1 LNVAGRREK
10 FGDVSRLDAATEAL
24 EDSIPQPMAEESDK
38 KPIPA
43 VDKTGEFFNVGA
55 PLHAVRPGYI
65 RRPADDMLYN
75 SLVAGQFAHVI
86 APDRT
91 GKTSLIAATSA
102 RLQNNGFKVASLDL
116 EQIGERDGGTDAGR
130 WYYSIAYRLSRQL
143 RLKTD
148 LQAWWQDHTILSNRQ
163 RLVEFYA
170 QLILQNIQERVV
182 VFVDE
187 IQVIGELSFAEH
199 LLASIR
205 AAHNARATEPEFN
218 RLSFVMI
225 GECDP
230 HSLAGDPQVSPFS
243 VSTEV
248 RLNDFTREDL
258 NIFAAELN
266 QPVADAER
274 ALDRVFHWTSG
285 QPYLSQKLARAIARE
300 DIDDDIDDVV
310 DRLAMHQLA
319 GRAAI
324 SSEPHMSHVHRAV
337 MSDRK
342 NYEAMLTT
350 YGQVRKG
357 MRIEYDPDSARHRQ
371 LLALGLVV
379 TDDDGT
385 FRIRNRVYESVFT
398 ASWANENLPLHWR
411 GPAIAAAIVI
421 ALTAIPFAYTQ
432 LLPKPY
438 LRIMSTATIDL
449 DTVTDAYQNLRSFP
463 GHDESA
469 DRMFQ
474 TVLENRARQATD
486 RNEIRDIIRYAAIL
500 PGGPD
505 IVEAMQADF
514 WDRRAVDAM
523 RSEQRDDALLASI
536 ESLSDSSQ
544 ARRRRAASLVGDDYP
559 ALLATVP
566 VQQADNIVF
575 NADSGQLSYING
587 ADVSQWSATGDA
599 VEARESWTISALEV
613 TPLVRRVI
621 IDREGTASRIGLTV
635 NVSHPRLD
643 DIRMRLI
650 APSGRAAELTFSQP
664 SSAANEEIRIG
675 SGQLEPLMGESL
687 TGTWSLTL
695 RDEATGVTGHLM
707 HWNLSLNSQVV
718 VETFERG
725 LDIPDPVERES
736 ENLWISGDGRYAI
749 ARALQSDS
757 ARLWDLNFA
766 QAARTIAVPANQRVL
781 GLSTGAEFLVTM
793 TQSTVTLWRTT
804 DGRRANVFELG
815 ASVASTMLSADGQYL
830 VVTYQSDP
838 DTFFEV
844 WSLRDGEVVAEL
856 DVAGDP
862 ALFSIDASAS
872 HLAVADYDRAI
883 RIWDIREGEQKAQF
897 DLEFQPGRI
906 ELSRDGQALGVVLAG
921 QGVALW
927 RTDAPDAP
935 VFEDSG
941 PGEWQMAFSPSGAR
955 FVAGNHEEG
964 MQTYRTADGLATGP
978 LLDPG
983 LAVATDRLFAFSADE
998 NLLVT
1003 AGVGDISRF
1012 WSLPTGAAD
1021 AGQETDPSADA
1032 DVWRDSGSARSAIAP
1047 GGERIAFGDRSGHV
1061 HIELVDGS
1069 SDSGVRDNEEISFL
1083 GHQGAVTS
1091 LAFSDDAAL
1100 VASTGADG
1108 TVRIWDAHSG
1118 LPRPFY
1124 GRSSVT
1130 NVVNMEFSPSAKMLA
1145 VFGTQRVWLM
1155 DTESG
1160 AEIAT
1165 VDLGEA
1171 HHDMAFAS
1179 DQAIYVGGESGTL
1192 RSVYRDRT
1200 GNWHLRNEWRG
1211 ERPIRHIEV
1220 AARQI
1225 VLVDAQNQ
1233 VHLLDP
1239 ASGQVSAGVF
1249 VLPSTVRDVAFSP
1262 NETRVL
1268 FRTGRWIHRALVT
1281 PTGLVWT
1288 DSVRS
1293 PKPMSGSRMAFDT
1306 SPPENGRATNLSA
1319 DRVLILARDSGVT
1332 ELAELHFNFG
1342 QGPALFGSRSELLEA
1357 WSERLRGPRPSVFA
1371 REGF

>member
-1 LNVAGRREK
+1 M
-10 FGDVSRLDAATEAL
+10 S
-24 EDSIPQPMAEESDK
+24 EESDK
-38 KPIPA
+38 KPIST

-65 RRPADDMLYN
+65 RRQADDTLYN
-75 SLVAGQFAHVI
+75 TLVAGNFAHVI

-102 RLQNNGFKVASLDL
+102 RLQANGFKVAMLDL

-143 RLKTD
+143 RLKID
-148 LQAWWQDHTILSNRQ
+148 LQSWWQDHTILSNRQ

-182 VFVDE
+182 IFVDE
-187 IQVIGELSFAEH
+187 IQIVGELPFAEH

-205 AAHNARATEPEFN
+205 AAHNARTTEPEFN
-218 RLSFVMI
+218 RLGFVMI

-230 HSLAGDPQVSPFS
+230 YGLVDDPNVSPFS

-248 RLNDFTREDL
+248 RLNDFTRENL

-266 QPVADAER
+266 LSSADAER
-274 ALDRVFHWTSG
+274 ALDRIFYWTSG
-285 QPYLSQKLARAIARE
+285 QPYLSQKLARAVSRE
-300 DIDDDIDDVV
+300 DIDEDIDEIV
-310 DRLAMHQLA
+310 DRLAMQQLA

-324 SSEPHMSHVHRAV
+324 TSEPHMSHVHRAV

-357 MRIEYDPDSARHRQ
+357 MRIEYDPDSVRHRR
-371 LLALGLVV
+371 LMALGLVV
-379 TDDDGT
+379 PADDGA
-385 FRIRNRVYESVFT
+385 FEIRNRLYESVFT

-411 GPAIAAAIVI
+411 GPALAAALVI

-438 LRIMSTATIDL
+438 LSVMSTAALDL

-463 GHDESA
+463 GHDEAA
-469 DRMFQ
+469 DRMFR

-486 RNEIRDIIRYAAIL
+486 RVEIRDIIRYAAIL

-514 WDRRAVDAM
+514 WDRRVVDGM
-523 RSEQRDDALLASI
+523 RNEQRDEALLASI
-536 ESLSDSSQ
+536 ETLSDSSQ
-544 ARRRRAASLVGDDYP
+544 VRRRRAASLIGDDYP
-559 ALLATVP
+559 ALLATIP
-566 VQQADNIVF
+566 VQAADNIVF

-587 ADVSQWSATGDA
+587 AEISQWSATGESI
-599 VEARESWTISALEV
+599 EAREPWTISALEV

-650 APSGRAAELTFSQP
+650 APSGRAAELTFTQP

-675 SGQLEPLMGESL
+675 RSQLEPLMGESL
-687 TGTWSLTL
+687 NGTWSLTL

-707 HWNLSLNSQVV
+707 NWNLSLNSQVV

-725 LDIPDPVERES
+725 LDIPDPVERPS
-736 ENLWISGDGRYAI
+736 QNLWISGDGRYVI

-766 QAARTIAVPANQRVL
+766 QAARTVAVPANQRVL
-781 GLSTGAEFLVTM
+781 GLSAGAEFLVTM

-804 DGRRANVFELG
+804 DGRRANEFELG
-815 ASVASTMLSADGQYL
+815 TSLSDAMLSADGQNL

-844 WSLRDGEVVAEL
+844 WSLREGRVVSEL
-856 DVAGDP
+856 SIAGDP
-862 ALFSIDASAS
+862 ALLSIDASAT
-872 HLAVADYDRAI
+872 HVAVADYDRAV
-883 RIWDIREGEQKAQF
+883 RIWNLREGAQRAQF
-897 DLEFQPGRI
+897 DLAFQPSRI
-906 ELSRDGQALGVVLAG
+906 ELSSDGEALGVVLAG
-921 QGVALW
+921 QGAALW
-927 RTDAPDAP
+927 RTDSPDAP

-941 PGEWQMAFSPSGAR
+941 PGEWHMAFSPSGAR

-964 MQTYRTADGLATGP
+964 MQTYRTADGIPTGP
-978 LLDPG
+978 SIDSG
-983 LAVATDRLFAFSADE
+983 LAADTNRIFAFSADE

-1003 AGVGDISRF
+1003 AATGDIARF
-1012 WSLPTGAAD
+1012 WSLPTGATD
-1021 AGQETDPSADA
+1021 AGQEVDPSAGNTERQA
-1032 DVWRDSGSARSAIAP
+1032 FGSVRSAIAP
-1047 GGERIAFGDRSGHV
+1047 GGERIAFGDRTGNV
-1061 HIELVDGS
+1061 HIEMVDS
-1069 SDSGVRDNEEISFL
+1069 SQDAVGRNEDEVSFL

-1091 LAFSDDAAL
+1091 LTFSEDGAF
-1100 VASTGADG
+1100 VASAGTDG
-1108 TVRIWDAHSG
+1108 TVRVWDAHSG
-1118 LPRPFY
+1118 SPRPFY
-1124 GRSSVT
+1124 GRSPVT
-1130 NVVNMEFSPSAKMLA
+1130 NIDHMAFSPSARLLA
-1145 VFGTQRVWLM
+1145 VFGAQRVWLM
-1155 DTESG
+1155 NTDTGE
-1160 AEIAT
+1160 EVAT
-1165 VDLGEA
+1165 VDLGEI

-1179 DQAIYVGGESGTL
+1179 DQSIYIGAESGTL
-1192 RSVYRDRT
+1192 RTVYQDRT

-1211 ERPIRHIEV
+1211 DRAIRHIEV
-1220 AARQI
+1220 ADRQI
-1225 VLVDAQNQ
+1225 VLVDADNQ
-1233 VHLLDP
+1233 VRLLDP
-1239 ASGQVSAGVF
+1239 VSGQVTAGVF
-1249 VLPSTVRDVAFSP
+1249 ALPSTVRDVAFSP

-1281 PTGLVWT
+1281 PSGLVWT

-1293 PKPMSGSRMAFDT
+1293 PKPMSGSGMAFDT
-1306 SPPENGRATNLSA
+1306 SPGENGRPTNLSSN
-1319 DRVLILARDSGVT
+1319 RVLILARDSGVI
-1332 ELAELHFNFG
+1332 ELAELHFDFTE
-1342 QGPALFGSRSELLEA
+1342 GPALFGSRSELLQS
-1357 WSERLRGPRPSVFA
+1357 WTERLRGPRSNAFA